1 MAPAQTHL
9 FAAAAFWLVV
19 HLVIAG
25 SPLRGRLIAA
35 IGANGFRGLFSV
47 LSVVGLGLL
56 IWTYGRASQPEA
68 FYGLW
73 VAERWMYWVPFLIM
87 PVALLFFVGS
97 VTGPNPTAVGAERFL
112 KEAKPAR
119 GILRITRHPMLW
131 AFALWAFVHLI
142 PNGDLASLTLF
153 VTILITALAGMAS
166 IDRKRAAS
174 DPQAWAYFAAK
185 TSIVPFGAIA
195 AGRNRLVL
203 PEIGLWRVGV
213 ALAAWFVLLL
223 VHGLVIGVSAIPF

>member
-1 MAPAQTHL
+1 MAPAQNYL

-19 HLVIAG
+19 HIGIAG
-25 SPLRGRLIAA
+25 SPLRSRLIAA

-47 LSVVGLGLL
+47 LSAVGLGLL

-73 VAERWMYWVPFLIM
+73 VADRWMYWVPFLVM
-87 PVALLFFVGS
+87 PFALILFVGS
-97 VTGPNPTAVGAERFL
+97 VTVPNPTAVGAERFL
-112 KEAKPAR
+112 KDAEPAR
-119 GILRITRHPMLW
+119 GVLRITRHPMLW
-131 AFALWAFVHLI
+131 SFALWAIAHLV

-153 VTILITALAGMAS
+153 ATILITALAGMAS

-174 DPQAWAYFAAK
+174 DPQAWTYFAAK
-185 TSIVPFGAIA
+185 TSIVPFAAIA

-203 PEIGLWRVGV
+203 AEIGLWRVAV
-213 ALAAWFVLLL
+213 ALAAWIVLLL
-223 VHGLVIGVSAIPF
+223 VHGLVLGVGAIPF